1 MLGDKPVAATLPVG
15 DLQAARDFYENV
27 LGLKPVQEMG
37 EDTPGAVL
45 YRSGDAV
52 VLVYESEYAGT
63 NQGTAATWAVGGDF
77 DTIVEQ
83 LQQKGVTFE
92 HYDNLPGTTRDGDIH
107 RFGEMRAVWFKDPA
121 GNVLNVGDVPM

>member
-1 MLGDKPVAATLPVG
+1 
-15 DLQAARDFYENV
+15 
-27 LGLKPVQEMG
+27 
-37 EDTPGAVL
+37 VL

-63 NQGTAATWAVGGDF
+63 NKGTAATWAVGGDF